1 MSVVLPHTPVDLERW
16 TTRDAAAHEPV
27 SLSLTRLGWSAAF
40 ELARSTSQPNHRCWT
55 FNKRVEIPELIGL
68 ERPDDR
74 VDVYRCTL
82 DRWWDRPLT
91 PGGPMAIAST
101 RTVTTDRG
109 RVLEVHTTS
118 TFGGVE
124 RTVALVLLQGPD
136 WFVRVMFEN
145 TPPDDVDAAVCTLE
159 VVESR

>member
-1 MSVVLPHTPVDLERW
+1 
-16 TTRDAAAHEPV
+16 
-27 SLSLTRLGWSAAF
+27 
-40 ELARSTSQPNHRCWT
+40 
-55 FNKRVEIPELIGL
+55 
-68 ERPDDR
+68 
-74 VDVYRCTL
+74 
-82 DRWWDRPLT
+82 
-91 PGGPMAIAST
+91 MAIAST